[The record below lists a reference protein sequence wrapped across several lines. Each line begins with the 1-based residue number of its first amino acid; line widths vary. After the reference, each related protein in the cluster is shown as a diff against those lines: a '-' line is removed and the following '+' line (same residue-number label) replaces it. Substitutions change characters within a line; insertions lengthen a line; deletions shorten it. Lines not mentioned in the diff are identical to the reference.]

1 MNRVTAYLGRMS
13 PPASMDDTRR
23 APLWVEERRLER
35 WLLPT
40 VADRGR
46 LGILLLMAACFFPL
60 VADHVADTPNG
71 AMMSRIELVRLL
83 LFGAI
88 AAYLRPSRDEDAASK
103 ATLAG
108 IATMAAT
115 AAWVAV
121 LREDAGPYMI
131 VTVGLALGC
140 SVGLPWNL
148 RYQAAAAAVL
158 ASGLGVAFAA
168 MSAGHWSAA
177 TTNSVFAYLMS
188 MIASVFVAS
197 LHGQQRRAT
206 SEALDR
212 TVEAGDALREL
223 NERLEQRVAER
234 TESLAEANREL
245 AAANVRLATT
255 NRDLEAAYRELEGFT
270 HSVSHD
276 LRVPLRVI
284 NGLSRLALEEHGDAL
299 GDTGRGYL
307 RRIGEAAIGL
317 GEIGDDLLT
326 LARVTR
332 VPVVAED
339 VDLAALA
346 REVAAERRGAEPD
359 RNVRV
364 HVDDHILAHGD
375 PALLRI
381 VLEQLLA
388 NAWKFT
394 RSRAAAEIRVELV
407 EEGGQAGFLVRDNGV
422 GFDPEFAGKLFGRF
436 ERIHDDAEVEG
447 RGIGLAIA
455 QRIVSRHGGRIRAEG
470 RSDHGATFLVT
481 LPPRQ
486 A

>member
-1 MNRVTAYLGRMS
+1 MSRFTAYLSRMS
-13 PPASMDDTRR
+13 RTRGGH
-23 APLWVEERRLER
+23 AAQGTPLSVEERRLER
-35 WLLPT
+35 SLLPT
-40 VADRGR
+40 VAERGR
-46 LGILLLMAACFFPL
+46 LGILLLTAACFFPL
-60 VADHVADTPNG
+60 VADRAAGSPNG
-71 AMMSRIELVRLL
+71 EAMSRIELVRLL
-83 LFGAI
+83 LFGTLAV
-88 AAYLRPSRDEDAASK
+88 YLRPSRDEGSASN

-108 IATMAAT
+108 IVTMALT

-121 LREDAGPYMI
+121 LREDTGPYMI

-140 SVGLPWNL
+140 SVGLPWSL
-148 RYQAAAAAVL
+148 RYQAAAATVL

-168 MSAGHWSAA
+168 MPAGHWSAA

-188 MIASVFVAS
+188 MIASVFLAS
-197 LHGQQRRAT
+197 LSAQQRRAT
-206 SEALDR
+206 AEALDR

-245 AAANVRLATT
+245 AATNRRLATT

-299 GDTGRGYL
+299 GETGRGYL

-332 VPVVAED
+332 VPVVPER
-339 VDLAALA
+339 VDFSALA
-346 REVAAERRGAEPD
+346 REIARERHSAEPD
-359 RNVRV
+359 RNMVV
-364 HVDDHILAHGD
+364 HVDERLDGHGD

-381 VLEQLLA
+381 VLEHLLA

-394 RSRAAAEIRVELV
+394 RGRSPAEIRIEGV
-407 EEGGQAGFLVRDNGV
+407 EEDGQAGFLVRDNGC

-436 ERIHDDAEVEG
+436 ERLHDDADVEG
-447 RGIGLAIA
+447 RGIGLAIT

-470 RSDHGATFLVT
+470 RTDHGATFVVT
-481 LPPRQ
+481 LPSRQ
-486 A
+486 H